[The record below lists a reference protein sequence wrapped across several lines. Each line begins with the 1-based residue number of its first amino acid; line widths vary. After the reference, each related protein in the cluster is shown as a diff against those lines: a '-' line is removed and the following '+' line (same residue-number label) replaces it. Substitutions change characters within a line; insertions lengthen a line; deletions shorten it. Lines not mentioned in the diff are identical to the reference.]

1 MVLGYTLHNVGAAS
15 GTNTQTRRNQYTP
28 MTQDS
33 PDIIPTIST
42 LRSNH
47 VVPRPVIYRFQQPTW
62 TYSSGQDNV
71 QPSAPLLIDS
81 TCTGAPP
88 SYATL
93 FGSQDTNADYS

>member
-1 MVLGYTLHNVGAAS
+1 MIATHNVGAAS

-28 MTQDS
+28 MTRDS

-42 LRSNH
+42 LRRNNI
-47 VVPRPVIYRFQQPTW
+47 VPRPVIGSNNIHGRT
-62 TYSSGQDNV
+62 SGQDTV

-81 TCTGAPP
+81 TGTGAPP

-93 FGSQDTNADYS
+93 FGSQGTNADYS